1 MGNTDVEQ
9 KVVRSEEAIHDDAV
23 LVSRANVCRAVLGL
37 KLGVLE
43 SCHFTHPLNS
53 KSSVYPL

>member
-1 MGNTDVEQ
+1 MGSTDLEQ
-9 KVVRSEEAIHDDAV
+9 KVVRSEEAIHEDAV
-23 LVSRANVCRAVLGL
+23 LISSANVCRAVLGL
-37 KLGVLE
+37 KLGVPE